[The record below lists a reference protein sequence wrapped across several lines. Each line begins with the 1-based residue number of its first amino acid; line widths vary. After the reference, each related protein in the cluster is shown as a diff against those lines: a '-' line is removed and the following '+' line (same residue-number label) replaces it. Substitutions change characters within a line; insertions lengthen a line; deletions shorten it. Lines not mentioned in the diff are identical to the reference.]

1 VSTFA
6 QVSAVWPRPDDPR
19 RYDVTLDPGWA
30 IGGRPN
36 GGYLLAVLARSA
48 CLALSAPA
56 PLAVSGHFLRAPT
69 PGPAEI
75 VVEVSRRGRR
85 VSAARST
92 LWQEGKPCLD
102 ALVSTGAPPDAA
114 AQVDFSDVPA
124 PDLRPPEECPTG
136 RLENF
141 EVELLDQIDLRM
153 DPTTV
158 QFAHLSAL
166 PGRPLVRAWFRLLEE
181 EPIDAFGLL
190 LAVDALPPTVFN
202 LGRLGWAPTVEL
214 TVLLRGVP
222 RPGWLKVEART
233 RSLVGGWFDEEAA
246 VWDSAGRLVAQ
257 SRQLALAA
265 T

>member
-1 VSTFA
+1 
-6 QVSAVWPRPDDPR
+6 
-19 RYDVTLDPGWA
+19 
-30 IGGRPN
+30 
-36 GGYLLAVLARSA
+36 
-48 CLALSAPA
+48 
-56 PLAVSGHFLRAPT
+56 
-69 PGPAEI
+69 
-75 VVEVSRRGRR
+75 
-85 VSAARST
+85 
-92 LWQEGKPCLD
+92 
-102 ALVSTGAPPDAA
+102 
-114 AQVDFSDVPA
+114 
-124 PDLRPPEECPTG
+124 
-136 RLENF
+136 
-141 EVELLDQIDLRM
+141 LDQIDLRM